1 MLSNDPLI
9 CISICESN
17 CESVARAMRD
27 AGQHDGLFEIL
38 LDCWAPNAVKNLDAL
53 RALLSACPQ
62 PTIVT
67 FRAAAEGGRSDV
79 DYETRLRFWRDEGLE
94 LPAKFVDLELDIA
107 EQLIHDTGSLDW
119 SRVICSY
126 HNQVE

>member
-1 MLSNDPLI
+1 MLSTYPLI

-17 CESVARAMRD
+17 CESIARAMRD
-27 AGQHDGLFEIL
+27 ARKHDCLVEIRIACL
-38 LDCWAPNAVKNLDAL
+38 AADAFSNIDTL
-53 RALLSACPQ
+53 RALLAACPQ

-67 FRAAAEGGRSDV
+67 FRAADEGGRYDA

-94 LPAKFVDLELDIA
+94 LPANFVDLELDIA
-107 EQLIHDTGSLDW
+107 EQLIREVGSVDW

-126 HNQVE
+126 HNHGE